1 MESKKN
7 TFNSIHIDLD
17 SDVYEIN
24 KKSVK
29 GNQIKELHL
38 SFVDGMWTLN
48 YTKELL
54 SENKKGS

>member
-1 MESKKN
+1 MEIKKN

>member
-38 SFVDGMWTLN
+38 SFVDGMWALN

>member
-24 KKSVK
+24 KKSIK

>member
-54 SENKKGS
+54 AENKKGS